1 MSQPEEL
8 RPGTPDPESR
18 EARPDPEISDAPE
31 TQTEQNPFVPSP
43 VSRRIWAWMGI
54 AYMVIIICLITYWMA
69 TTTFLSGITGIMIF
83 PLLGALSAQGF
94 NNVRL
99 CRRGERS
106 GSPALLTVTAVIM
119 ALLAV
124 SMLAFGILQLLGTW
138 GV

>member
-1 MSQPEEL
+1 MSQPEDL
-8 RPGTPDPESR
+8 RPGAHDPETNQ
-18 EARPDPEISDAPE
+18 I
-31 TQTEQNPFVPSP
+31 TEPQEQPPAPFVPSP

-69 TTTFLSGITGIMIF
+69 TTTFLSGITGIMLF

-94 NNVRL
+94 NNAGL
-99 CRRGERS
+99 CRRGERT

-119 ALLAV
+119 GLLALSV
-124 SMLAFGILQLLGTW
+124 LVFGIVQLLDNW

>member
-8 RPGTPDPESR
+8 RPDPLQPQEG
-18 EARPDPEISDAPE
+18 
-31 TQTEQNPFVPSP
+31 QEQPAPFVPSP
-43 VSRRIWAWMGI
+43 VSRRIWAWMGV
-54 AYMVIIICLITYWMA
+54 AYMLLIIFLITYWMA
-69 TTTFLSGITGIMIF
+69 TTTFLSGITGILLF

-99 CRRGERS
+99 CRRRERS

-119 ALLAV
+119 GLLAL
-124 SMLAFGILQLLGTW
+124 SMLALGIVQLAGAW

>member
-1 MSQPEEL
+1 MSQPEDL
-8 RPGTPDPESR
+8 RPGAPDPETSQ
-18 EARPDPEISDAPE
+18 APE
-31 TQTEQNPFVPSP
+31 QQEQPPAPFVPSP

-54 AYMVIIICLITYWMA
+54 AYMVMIIFLITYWMA
-69 TTTFLSGITGIMIF
+69 TTTFLSGITGIMLF

-99 CRRGERS
+99 CRRGEHP

-119 ALLAV
+119 GLLALSV
-124 SMLAFGILQLLGTW
+124 LAFGVVQLLDNW

>member
-1 MSQPEEL
+1 MSQPEDL
-8 RPGTPDPESR
+8 RPEVSQAPP
-18 EARPDPEISDAPE
+18 EARQQQQEPSEPS
-31 TQTEQNPFVPSP
+31 TPFVPSP

-54 AYMVIIICLITYWMA
+54 AYMLLIILLITYWMA
-69 TTTFLSGITGIMIF
+69 TTTFLSGITGIMLF

-99 CRRGERS
+99 CRRGDRS

-119 ALLAV
+119 ALLAL
-124 SMLAFGILQLLGTW
+124 SMLVFGVVQLTGAW

>member
-1 MSQPEEL
+1 MSQPEDL
-8 RPGTPDPESR
+8 
-18 EARPDPEISDAPE
+18 RPDPLQPQQGRD
-31 TQTEQNPFVPSP
+31 QTSPQDQPPAPFVPSP

-69 TTTFLSGITGIMIF
+69 TTTFLSGITGIMLF

-94 NNVRL
+94 NNARL
-99 CRRGERS
+99 CRRRERA

-119 ALLAV
+119 ALLALSV
-124 SMLAFGILQLLGTW
+124 LVFGIVQLTDAW